1 MGKSFVSCE
10 EKRRVS
16 TTLPMLRRRR
26 PYCRVGG
33 RGLLGWYC
41 VRNKVRGV
49 PRKVETNAASPSH
62 RRPRRRETKRGKG
75 LLHARTGQDKE
86 RRKSFKFSGGGA
98 ATGLPGGREGEKK
111 TFVCVRE
118 EAKLKHG
125 EGGQRGYRV
134 GRQQEKLV
142 MERGEER
149 RTAGPSS
156 YKLHTKV

>member
-1 MGKSFVSCE
+1 MGC
-10 EKRRVS
+10 
-16 TTLPMLRRRR
+16 L
-26 PYCRVGG
+26 VGIVCAI
-33 RGLLGWYC
+33 RLG
-41 VRNKVRGV
+41 GV
-49 PRKVETNAASPSH
+49 PRKVETNAASPS
-62 RRPRRRETKRGKG
+62 RLRPRRRERPK
-75 LLHARTGQDKE
+75 
-86 RRKSFKFSGGGA
+86 
-98 ATGLPGGREGEKK
+98 GEKAFCTLGRAKTKNAAKVSSFRGEEPQQDFQEEGRKGEEK

-134 GRQQEKLV
+134 GRQQGKLV